1 MAVWFVQLF
10 PDSFMFGFS
19 FTDEGFDIFLGLFAL
34 SFSKG

>member
-1 MAVWFVQLF
+1 MAIEYIQLF